1 MDRSGPKGTRS
12 EGYKRKIQ
20 ISEER
25 LKSEPFTGDCLGGGG
40 GG

>member
-12 EGYKRKIQ
+12 EGYKRMNQ

-25 LKSEPFTGDCLGGGG
+25 ERERGWRENLK
-40 GG
+40 

>member
-12 EGYKRKIQ
+12 EGYKRMNQ

-25 LKSEPFTGDCLGGGG
+25 ERERLKREPQIGRG
-40 GG
+40 

>member
-12 EGYKRKIQ
+12 EGYKRMNQ

-25 LKSEPFTGDCLGGGG
+25 EKERERLKREPQIGRG
-40 GG
+40 